1 MGTPGPKA
9 NRAPPHGGRLVHA
22 GDERTHMLVT
32 WGSQGGLTGRMGS
45 PGCCCIYVPVAQP
58 LVRRFQDLR
67 VPTPIPG
74 SPGCWWKAQQG
85 RASPWATAQEPEVI
99 LDA

>member
-1 MGTPGPKA
+1 MGAPGPKA
-9 NRAPPHGGRLVHA
+9 NRAPPHGGRLVCA
-22 GDERTHMLVT
+22 GDETTHMSVT
-32 WGSQGGLTGRMGS
+32 WGSQEGLTGRMGS
-45 PGCCCIYVPVAQP
+45 PAFMCLSPQP
-58 LVRRFQDLR
+58 LVSEDLR

-85 RASPWATAQEPEVI
+85 CASPWATAQEPEVI